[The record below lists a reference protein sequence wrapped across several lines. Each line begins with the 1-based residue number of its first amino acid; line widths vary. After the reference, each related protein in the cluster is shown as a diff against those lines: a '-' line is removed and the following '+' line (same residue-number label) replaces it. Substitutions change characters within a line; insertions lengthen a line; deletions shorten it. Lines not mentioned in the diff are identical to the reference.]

1 MYTDAGTPR
10 TGRAHTREMSM
21 CGCSGAAIGE
31 IDCCCLGSP
40 AAAAAASGPC
50 VAGACGKAGMLL
62 ADRYR
67 LVEVLGDGAT
77 ARVWR
82 ARDELLD
89 RDVAVKR
96 FHGTRALPVPEARM
110 TARFRHP
117 NVVAVHDIF

>member
-1 MYTDAGTPR
+1 MHTDAGTPR
-10 TGRAHTREMSM
+10 TGRAHTRELSM
-21 CGCSGAAIGE
+21 CGCPRAAIGE
-31 IDCCCLGSP
+31 TDCCPGAP
-40 AAAAAASGPC
+40 AADAAASRRRVP
-50 VAGACGKAGMLL
+50 GASGEAGMLL

-96 FHGTRALPVPEARM
+96 FHGTRALPVPE
-110 TARFRHP
+110 
-117 NVVAVHDIF
+117 